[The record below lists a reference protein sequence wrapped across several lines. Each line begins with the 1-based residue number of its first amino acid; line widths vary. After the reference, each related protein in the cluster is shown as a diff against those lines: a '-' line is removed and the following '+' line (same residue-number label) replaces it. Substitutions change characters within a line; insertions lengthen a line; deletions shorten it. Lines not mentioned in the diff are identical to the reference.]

1 MCFHPKRL
9 LEKFLDGR
17 LAKAGADKL
26 RIFFPMAQNNK
37 QGSFF
42 DGPDHDQCLKS

>member
-9 LEKFLDGR
+9 LEKFFDGR

-26 RIFFPMAQNNK
+26 RIFFLMAQNNK
-37 QGSFF
+37 QGPIFRRPRS
-42 DGPDHDQCLKS
+42 